1 MTAGIAAN
9 LGMAPT
15 REAFAAASTE
25 ELVAARTRLASM
37 SDGGGPVSLSRRFA
51 TGLLPFGPSPDGDL
65 LPATPIE
72 RIAAG
77 AGAAVPVLAGNTSQ
91 EFNITA
97 SRSAGDLDQ
106 TVLLDALGLP
116 PAAAPD
122 HVPQG
127 SGLSAPALLGQ
138 ALTDRTFRIPIVRA
152 GEARFGA
159 AASTYPYEFRWPA
172 PGPGGLLGA
181 GHCVDLPFVFDL
193 LDAEGVATVADH
205 DPPQGLADRGV
216 QDDPLRDV
224 RGIWA
229 GVI

>member
-1 MTAGIAAN
+1 M
-9 LGMAPT
+9 
-15 REAFAAASTE
+15 AAARS
-25 ELVAARTRLASM
+25 RSPGAS
-37 SDGGGPVSLSRRFA
+37 
-51 TGLLPFGPSPDGDL
+51 
-65 LPATPIE
+65 LPACFRSARRPTATSCRRRRSSGSQLVQAPPCRYSRATP
-72 RIAAG
+72 RRNSTSPPAG
-77 AGAAVPVLAGNTSQ
+77 APATS
-91 EFNITA
+91 IRPCCWTPWPP
-97 SRSAGDLDQ
+97 R
-106 TVLLDALGLP
+106 GLP
-116 PAAAPD
+116 PAAARD

-205 DPPQGLADRGV
+205 DPPPGLADRGV

>member
-91 EFNITA
+91 EFNIAA

-106 TVLLDALGLP
+106 TVLLDTLAAPG
-116 PAAAPD
+116 PAAGCRPR
-122 HVPQG
+122 
-127 SGLSAPALLGQ
+127 S
-138 ALTDRTFRIPIVRA
+138 RTA
-152 GEARFGA
+152 GES
-159 AASTYPYEFRWPA
+159 STYRYEFRW
-172 PGPGGLLGA
+172 LGA

>member
-25 ELVAARTRLASM
+25 ELVAAQTRLASM
-37 SDGGGPVSLSRRFA
+37 SDGGGPVSLARRFA

-106 TVLLDALGLP
+106 TVLLDALAALGLP

-127 SGLSAPALLGQ
+127 SRAPTCTSFAGSAPGTAWTCRSSSTSWTPRESPRSPTTIRRKGWPT
-138 ALTDRTFRIPIVRA
+138 AGFRTTRCATCAGSGRA
-152 GEARFGA
+152 
-159 AASTYPYEFRWPA
+159 
-172 PGPGGLLGA
+172 
-181 GHCVDLPFVFDL
+181 
-193 LDAEGVATVADH
+193 
-205 DPPQGLADRGV
+205 
-216 QDDPLRDV
+216 
-224 RGIWA
+224 
-229 GVI
+229 

>member
-25 ELVAARTRLASM
+25 ELVAAQTRLASM
-37 SDGGGPVSLSRRFA
+37 SDGGGPVSLARRFA

-91 EFNITA
+91 EFNIAA

-106 TVLLDALGLP
+106 TVLLDTLAAPG
-116 PAAAPD
+116 PAAGCRPR
-122 HVPQG
+122 
-127 SGLSAPALLGQ
+127 S
-138 ALTDRTFRIPIVRA
+138 RTA
-152 GEARFGA
+152 GES
-159 AASTYPYEFRWPA
+159 STYLYEFRW
-172 PGPGGLLGA
+172 LGA

>member
-152 GEARFGA
+152 GEAR
-159 AASTYPYEFRWPA
+159 
-172 PGPGGLLGA
+172 
-181 GHCVDLPFVFDL
+181 
-193 LDAEGVATVADH
+193 
-205 DPPQGLADRGV
+205 
-216 QDDPLRDV
+216 
-224 RGIWA
+224 
-229 GVI
+229 

>member
-91 EFNITA
+91 EFNIAA

-106 TVLLDALGLP
+106 TVLLDTLAAPG
-116 PAAAPD
+116 PAAGCRPR
-122 HVPQG
+122 
-127 SGLSAPALLGQ
+127 S
-138 ALTDRTFRIPIVRA
+138 RTA
-152 GEARFGA
+152 GES
-159 AASTYPYEFRWPA
+159 STYLYEFRWP
-172 PGPGGLLGA
+172 GA

>member
-91 EFNITA
+91 EFNIAA

-106 TVLLDALGLP
+106 TVLLDTLAAPG
-116 PAAAPD
+116 PAAGCRPR
-122 HVPQG
+122 
-127 SGLSAPALLGQ
+127 S
-138 ALTDRTFRIPIVRA
+138 RTA
-152 GEARFGA
+152 GES
-159 AASTYPYEFRWPA
+159 STYLYEFRW
-172 PGPGGLLGA
+172 LGA
-181 GHCVDLPFVFDL
+181 GHCVDLPFRLRPPGRRGSRHGRRPRSAARAGRPRGSGRPAARRARDL
-193 LDAEGVATVADH
+193 GGRDLTGVS
-205 DPPQGLADRGV
+205 GG
-216 QDDPLRDV
+216 
-224 RGIWA
+224 WA
-229 GVI
+229 SR

>member
-37 SDGGGPVSLSRRFA
+37 SDGGGPVSLARRFA

-106 TVLLDALGLP
+106 TVVLDALAAVGLP
-116 PAAAPD
+116 PAAARD
-122 HVPQG
+122 HVPPVSRAPTCTSFAGSAPGTAWTCRSSSTSWTPRESPRSPTTIRRKGWPTAGFRTTRCATCAG
-127 SGLSAPALLGQ
+127 SG
-138 ALTDRTFRIPIVRA
+138 RA
-152 GEARFGA
+152 
-159 AASTYPYEFRWPA
+159 
-172 PGPGGLLGA
+172 
-181 GHCVDLPFVFDL
+181 
-193 LDAEGVATVADH
+193 
-205 DPPQGLADRGV
+205 
-216 QDDPLRDV
+216 
-224 RGIWA
+224 
-229 GVI
+229 

>member
-1 MTAGIAAN
+1 
-9 LGMAPT
+9 
-15 REAFAAASTE
+15 
-25 ELVAARTRLASM
+25 M

-91 EFNITA
+91 EFNIAA

-106 TVLLDALGLP
+106 TVLLDTLAAPG
-116 PAAAPD
+116 PAAGCRPR
-122 HVPQG
+122 
-127 SGLSAPALLGQ
+127 S
-138 ALTDRTFRIPIVRA
+138 RTA
-152 GEARFGA
+152 GES
-159 AASTYPYEFRWPA
+159 STYLYEFRW
-172 PGPGGLLGA
+172 LGA

>member
-15 REAFAAASTE
+15 REAFAAASIE
-25 ELVAARTRLASM
+25 ELVAAQTRLASM

-51 TGLLPFGPSPDGDL
+51 TGLLPIGPSPDGGL

-91 EFNITA
+91 EFNIAA

-106 TVLLDALGLP
+106 TVLPDALAALGLP
-116 PAAAPD
+116 PAAARD

-127 SGLSAPALLGQ
+127 SRAPTGTSFAGLRRASAGCSAPGTAW
-138 ALTDRTFRIPIVRA
+138 TC
-152 GEARFGA
+152 RFA
-159 AASTYPYEFRWPA
+159 
-172 PGPGGLLGA
+172 
-181 GHCVDLPFVFDL
+181 FDL
-193 LDAEGVATVADH
+193 LDAQGVATVADH